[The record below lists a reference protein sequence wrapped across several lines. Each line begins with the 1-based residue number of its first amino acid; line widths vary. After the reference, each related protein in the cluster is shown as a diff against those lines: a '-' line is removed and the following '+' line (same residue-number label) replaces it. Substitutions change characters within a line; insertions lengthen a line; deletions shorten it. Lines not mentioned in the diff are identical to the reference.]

1 MKKKLAFFLSVC
13 LLVCC
18 VAACAPQQEQPEDTG
33 SPTATPTAAV
43 EEDGAEAGAYTPGEY
58 TGSAIGFGG
67 EVTVTVSVDE
77 TSILSVVA
85 EGAQET
91 DGVGSN
97 AIDRLPGMIVEAQS
111 AAVDD
116 VAGATMTSTAI
127 RTAAEA
133 ALAEARGEAAV
144 EAVMAPGSYT
154 GYGSGYS
161 LVEKLPVTV
170 TVDETSI
177 LSIEVAADNAETEPI
192 LRTVIQN
199 MIPDMIEHQSV
210 AVDSTTGAT
219 ISAAAVREAVSDALV
234 QALEAGGSDA
244 SALSYFQT
252 IPEDPAPSSETLD
265 VDILIVGMGG
275 AGTAAA
281 MRAAELQSEA
291 GQPVSVLAIEKTAR
305 YGGTSALTTQTMA
318 INPKQLEESINNG
331 EDWVDLD
338 ELNAARDA
346 SFSGVAQKAELDPF
360 WELYI
365 EESGNVLDW
374 QIAHGFEFFE
384 PKSGFFG
391 DGQLVVFD
399 YGGKSG
405 NNKTEIAAYFESM
418 VEDYTELGGEYLL
431 NTEGY
436 ELIYDEA
443 TDTVT
448 GVKAKNLVDGTEY
461 TINAKAV
468 IMAAG
473 GFGGN
478 KDMVRSF
485 NSNGAAYDLVGLT
498 TNDGKLMQSAW
509 DLGAA
514 TYGDEEGMNIHN
526 AAPIVILNE
535 FPIVS
540 VEGTDSWTYR
550 PATYSVND
558 IPLFLVTN
566 KDCLFVDGTGARYA
580 NEALQWPWWQA
591 GERYYSITSEQ
602 RLTELAEN
610 GFTHTNTGLFL
621 NHGYNTFPLN
631 TPVPEMFDV
640 MEAGIEAGCV
650 VKADTLAELAEALG
664 MDPVTLEKTVADY
677 NSFCETGVDTQF
689 GKDAEYLKS
698 IGSEGP
704 FYAVIG
710 EAYNYNSSGG
720 LYIDEDFRVMHEGL
734 EDVFDGLYAVGND
747 APFIP
752 SAFAGDNQAWCY
764 ISGYFG
770 AEKAFEYVSA
780 QAQ

>member
-1 MKKKLAFFLSVC
+1 
-13 LLVCC
+13 
-18 VAACAPQQEQPEDTG
+18 
-33 SPTATPTAAV
+33 
-43 EEDGAEAGAYTPGEY
+43 
-58 TGSAIGFGG
+58 
-67 EVTVTVSVDE
+67 
-77 TSILSVVA
+77 
-85 EGAQET
+85 
-91 DGVGSN
+91 
-97 AIDRLPGMIVEAQS
+97 MIVEAQS

-127 RTAAEA
+127 KTAAKA
-133 ALAEARGEAAV
+133 ALAEARGEAAF

-374 QIAHGFEFFE
+374 QISHGFEFFE

-443 TDTVT
+443 TDTVI

-591 GERYYSITSEQ
+591 GEQYYSITSEQ

-610 GFTHTNTGLFL
+610 GFTHYTYIYFL

-664 MDPVTLEKTVADY
+664 MDPATLEKTVADY

-770 AEKAFEYVSA
+770 AEKAFEYVQRA
-780 QAQ
+780 GAMTPPLKTAIHQLPAKQNRGRCTKTAAAPAFYPDAVCL

>member
-18 VAACAPQQEQPEDTG
+18 VAACAPQQEQPEETG
-33 SPTATPTAAV
+33 SPTATPTSAV
-43 EEDGAEAGAYTPGEY
+43 EEGGAETGVYIPGDY

-127 RTAAEA
+127 KTAAKA
-133 ALAEARGEAAV
+133 ALAEARGEAAL

-338 ELNAARDA
+338 ELNAAREA

-591 GERYYSITSEQ
+591 GEQYYSITSEQ

-664 MDPVTLEKTVADY
+664 MDPATLEKTVADY
-677 NSFCETGVDTQF
+677 NSFCEAGVDTQF

>member
-127 RTAAEA
+127 KTAAEA
-133 ALAEARGEAAV
+133 ALAEARDESAF

-591 GERYYSITSEQ
+591 GEQYYSITSEQ

-664 MDPVTLEKTVADY
+664 MDPATLEKTVADY

>member
-43 EEDGAEAGAYTPGEY
+43 EEGGAEAGVYTPGEY

-127 RTAAEA
+127 KTAAKA
-133 ALAEARGEAAV
+133 ALAEARGEAVV

-338 ELNAARDA
+338 ELNAAREA

-591 GERYYSITSEQ
+591 GEQYYSITSEQ

-650 VKADTLAELAEALG
+650 VKAGTLAELAEALG
-664 MDPVTLEKTVADY
+664 MDPATLEKTVADY
-677 NSFCETGVDTQF
+677 NSFCEAGVDTQF

>member
-734 EDVFDGLYAVGND
+734 KDVFDGLYAVGND

>member
-1 MKKKLAFFLSVC
+1 MKKTLALLLCMC
-13 LLVCC
+13 LLACC
-18 VAACAPQQEQPEDTG
+18 VAACAQPAQDDQPDPA
-33 SPTATPTAAV
+33 PTEAPAV
-43 EEDGAEAGAYTPGEY
+43 TDEPSDSAEGLYTPGEY
-58 TGSAIGFGG
+58 VQSAVGFGG
-67 EVTVTVSVDE
+67 EVVVTVTVDAN
-77 TSILSVVA
+77 SILSITA
-85 EGAQET
+85 EGASET
-91 DGVGSN
+91 DGIGSN
-97 AIDRLPGMIVEAQS
+97 AIEKLPGKIVEAQS
-111 AAVDD
+111 VEVDGVSGASFTSNAIKTAV
-116 VAGATMTSTAI
+116 A
-127 RTAAEA
+127 A
-133 ALAEARGEAAV
+133 ALAQASGAGAV
-144 EAVMAPGSYT
+144 EAAMAPGSYT

-170 TVDETSI
+170 TVTESEIVSI
-177 LSIEVAADNAETEPI
+177 QVAEDNAETEPI

-199 MIPDMIEHQSV
+199 MIPDMIENQSV

-219 ISAAAVREAVSDALV
+219 ITAAAVREAVTDALT
-234 QALEAGGSDA
+234 QALVAGGSDA
-244 SALSYFQT
+244 SAISAFQV
-252 IPEDPAPSSETLD
+252 IPEKPAATSETID
-265 VDILIVGMGG
+265 VDILVVGMGG
-275 AGTAAA
+275 AGSSAA
-281 MRAAELQSEA
+281 MRAAEVQAEA
-291 GQPVSVLAIEKTAR
+291 GQEVSVLAIEKTAR

-318 INPKQLEESINNG
+318 INPKELQNSINNG

-338 ELNAARDA
+338 EINAARDA
-346 SFSGVAQKAELDPF
+346 SFSGVAQKEELTPF
-360 WELYI
+360 WELYVA
-365 EESGNVLDW
+365 ESGNVLDW
-374 QIAHGFEFFE
+374 QISHGFVFST

-405 NNKTEIAAYFESM
+405 NNKTEIASYFESM
-418 VEDYTELGGEYLL
+418 IEDYTELGGQYML

-436 ELIYDEA
+436 ELIYDAA

-498 TNDGKLMQSAW
+498 TNDGKMMQSAW

-566 KDCLFVDGTGARYA
+566 KDTLFVDGTGARYA
-580 NEALQWPWWQA
+580 NEAFQWPWWQA
-591 GERYYSITSEQ
+591 GEQYYSITTEQ
-602 RLTELAEN
+602 RLTELMEN

-650 VKADTLAELAEALG
+650 VKADTLAELAEQLG
-664 MDPVTLEKTVADY
+664 MDPATLEKTVADY

-689 GKDAEYLKS
+689 GKAAEYLVS
-698 IGSEGP
+698 LGDEGP
-704 FYAVIG
+704 YYAVIG

-720 LYIDEDFRVMHEGL
+720 LYVDTDFRVLHEGL
-734 EDVFDGLYAVGND
+734 EDCFDGLYAVGND

-752 SAFAGDNQAWCY
+752 SAFAGDNQAWSY
-764 ISGYFG
+764 ISGYFA
-770 AEKAFEYVSA
+770 AEKAFEYINK
-780 QAQ
+780 

>member
-43 EEDGAEAGAYTPGEY
+43 EEDGAEAGVYTPGEY

-127 RTAAEA
+127 KTAAEA

-338 ELNAARDA
+338 ELNAAREA

-591 GERYYSITSEQ
+591 GEQYYSITSEQ

-664 MDPVTLEKTVADY
+664 MDPATLEKTVADY

>member
-43 EEDGAEAGAYTPGEY
+43 EEDGAEAGVYTPGEY

-127 RTAAEA
+127 KTAAEA
-133 ALAEARGEAAV
+133 ALAEARGEAVV

-591 GERYYSITSEQ
+591 GEQYYSITSEQ

-664 MDPVTLEKTVADY
+664 MDPATLEKTVADY

>member
-18 VAACAPQQEQPEDTG
+18 VAACAPQQEQAEDTG

-43 EEDGAEAGAYTPGEY
+43 EEDGAEAGVYTPGEY

-127 RTAAEA
+127 KTAAEA

-591 GERYYSITSEQ
+591 GEQYYSITSEQ

-650 VKADTLAELAEALG
+650 VKAGTLAELAEALG
-664 MDPVTLEKTVADY
+664 MDPATLEKTVADY

>member
-18 VAACAPQQEQPEDTG
+18 VAACAPQQEQPEETG
-33 SPTATPTAAV
+33 SPTATPTSAV
-43 EEDGAEAGAYTPGEY
+43 EEGGAETGVYTPGEY

-127 RTAAEA
+127 KTAAEA
-133 ALAEARGEAAV
+133 ALAEARGEAAF

-591 GERYYSITSEQ
+591 GEQYYSITSEQ

-664 MDPVTLEKTVADY
+664 MDPATLEKTVADY

-689 GKDAEYLKS
+689 DKDAEYLKS

>member
-18 VAACAPQQEQPEDTG
+18 VAACAPQQEQPEETG
-33 SPTATPTAAV
+33 SPTATPTSAV
-43 EEDGAEAGAYTPGEY
+43 EEGGAETGVYIPGDY

-127 RTAAEA
+127 KTAAEA
-133 ALAEARGEAAV
+133 ALAEARGEAAL

-591 GERYYSITSEQ
+591 GEQYYSITSEQ

-650 VKADTLAELAEALG
+650 VKAGTLAELAEALG
-664 MDPVTLEKTVADY
+664 MDPATLEKTVADY
-677 NSFCETGVDTQF
+677 NSFCEAGVDTQF

>member
-18 VAACAPQQEQPEDTG
+18 VAACAPQQEQPEETG

-43 EEDGAEAGAYTPGEY
+43 EEDGAEAGVYTPGEY

-127 RTAAEA
+127 KTAAEA

-338 ELNAARDA
+338 ELNAAREA

-360 WELYI
+360 WEPYI

-436 ELIYDEA
+436 ELIYDET

-591 GERYYSITSEQ
+591 GEQYYSITSEQ

-631 TPVPEMFDV
+631 TPVPEMFEV

-650 VKADTLAELAEALG
+650 VKAGTLAELAEALG
-664 MDPVTLEKTVADY
+664 MDPATLEKTVADY
-677 NSFCETGVDTQF
+677 NSFCEAGVDTQF

-720 LYIDEDFRVMHEGL
+720 LYIDEDFRVMHKGL